1 MTTLRCRTG
10 AFALVAC
17 FPAVLTGCVNQQ
29 QRDIQTVDDF
39 KRNTAGQYQ
48 SDSGAQLF
56 IVPVR
61 SRMVTDE
68 SMYIERH
75 DANGVY
81 ARLLDLKI
89 SADGEKV
96 TKALHS
102 AAGSPLK
109 SLGARRRRAT
119 SNDNRPVAG
128 DSECLAV
135 RPSRQ
140 ETEALSAARLC
151 PAESRRARSRITN
164 DYRAVGGDPRR
175 HATYHGAR

>member
-96 TKALHS
+96 LQAALTFTQEGQWRNLRENPELFT
-102 AAGSPLK
+102 ALLPK
-109 SLGARRRRAT
+109 
-119 SNDNRPVAG
+119 D
-128 DSECLAV
+128 V
-135 RPSRQ
+135 RPAGTCDIQ
-140 ETEALSAARLC
+140 
-151 PAESRRARSRITN
+151 PAEDLNSVSYSCGGSKPEVFRRQ
-164 DYRAVGGDPRR
+164 
-175 HATYHGAR
+175 

>member
-1 MTTLRCRTG
+1 MKTTLRCRAG

-89 SADGEKV
+89 SADGKKV
-96 TKALHS
+96 LQAALTFTQEGQWRNLRENPELFT
-102 AAGSPLK
+102 ALLPK
-109 SLGARRRRAT
+109 
-119 SNDNRPVAG
+119 D
-128 DSECLAV
+128 V
-135 RPSRQ
+135 RPAGTCDIQ
-140 ETEALSAARLC
+140 
-151 PAESRRARSRITN
+151 PAEDLNSVSYSCGGSKPEVFRRQ
-164 DYRAVGGDPRR
+164 
-175 HATYHGAR
+175 